1 MPANLKPT
9 SHPEWLQRIWRQKIM
24 MDHIGVNVMDFARS
38 KAFYEKALA
47 PLSIALLKEIS
58 AAQSGAN
65 AHAGF
70 GSDGKPFF
78 WIGTGIRASGP
89 LHIAFVTPRR
99 SDVEAFHRAAM
110 AAGGTDNGSPGPRPQ
125 YHANYFGAFVLDP
138 DGNNVEAVCH
148 NPQ

>member
-1 MPANLKPT
+1 MRANLKPT
-9 SHPEWLQRIWRQKIM
+9 SHPEWPQRSSRQKIM
-24 MDHIGVNVMDFARS
+24 LDHIGISVIDFARS

-47 PLSIALLKEIS
+47 PLSIALMKEVS

-78 WIGTGIRASGP
+78 WIGTGMRTSGP
-89 LHIAFVTPRR
+89 LHFAFVAARR
-99 SDVEAFHRAAM
+99 SGVEEFYRAAV

-125 YHANYFGAFVLDP
+125 YHSNYFGAFVLDP

-148 NPQ
+148 KPK